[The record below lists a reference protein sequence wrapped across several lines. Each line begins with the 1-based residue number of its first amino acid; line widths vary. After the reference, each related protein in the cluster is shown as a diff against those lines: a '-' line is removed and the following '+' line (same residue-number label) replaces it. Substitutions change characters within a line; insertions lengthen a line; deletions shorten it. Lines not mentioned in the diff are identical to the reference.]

1 MTNGCLQGINVTIT
15 VTSQHKEQLNPNCMN
30 QKKKN
35 GIFISRHFKHT
46 KDRFYIMHFTFSLIL
61 SPCLFPRP
69 KQASHLLD
77 KLALLV
83 DIKVNILIN
92 GHGLELLGVLAKSDE
107 LLDLVGAEVG
117 LQVTLVLGE
126 DVGLGLLATETVAE
140 GSLDNDLI
148 EEGAVVELDGETVG
162 DGTEGRVVVVSGELG
177 VLDALD
183 LLAEGLDELRGGG
196 LGTVR
201 VVAGGQAAEGQHD
214 GAHVLDAVVAVGKV
228 VHRLELL
235 VDDADAGLVGADG
248 HLLDVGGG
256 LAHGLELGVDLL
268 RGLDGGLRVEL
279 GRVGDLEENVL
290 HDVAA
295 VGALELELLALEE
308 DVVEA
313 PDGSG
318 EDGGDTGLALEDLE
332 GQVDGALAGVTGSPR
347 LAGHG
352 VGGVAVGA
360 EGLAVNPGLGD
371 GVGGLLLV
379 EAEHLGD
386 DGGGGDLDED
396 DVVETDLVVR
406 VEESEAALDLV
417 GLDHALE
424 NIADGELLAVGEV
437 AAGLVGAGDPVGD
450 GEDGAKVVRGVAP
463 LGSEPAVVV
472 VEPADHGANVEGG
485 IDGVELVGGTG
496 DLGAV
501 GDNGAWDGRTK
512 ELGAL
517 LEAEALKTAAESV
530 KEDPSG
536 SVEL

>member
-1 MTNGCLQGINVTIT
+1 M
-15 VTSQHKEQLNPNCMN
+15 
-30 QKKKN
+30 
-35 GIFISRHFKHT
+35 
-46 KDRFYIMHFTFSLIL
+46 
-61 SPCLFPRP
+61 
-69 KQASHLLD
+69 
-77 KLALLV
+77 
-83 DIKVNILIN
+83 
-92 GHGLELLGVLAKSDE
+92 
-107 LLDLVGAEVG
+107 
-117 LQVTLVLGE
+117 TLVLGE
-126 DVGLGLLATETVAE
+126 DMGLGLLATETVAE
-140 GSLDNDLI
+140 GSLDDNLI
-148 EEGAVVELDGETVG
+148 EEGAVVELNGETVG
-162 DGTEGRVVVVSGELG
+162 DGAEGGIVVVGGELG
-177 VLDALD
+177 VLNALD
-183 LLAEGLDELRGGG
+183 LLAKGLDERGSGGLATVGVVGGG
-196 LGTVR
+196 KT
-201 VVAGGQAAEGQHD
+201 AEDKHD

-228 VHRLELL
+228 VHGLELL

-268 RGLDGGLRVEL
+268 RGLDGGLGVEL
-279 GRVGDLEENVL
+279 GGVRDLEENVL

-295 VGALELELLALEE
+295 IGALELKLLALEE

-318 EDGGDTGLALEDLE
+318 EDGGNTGLALEDLE
-332 GQVDGALAGVTGSPR
+332 GKVDGALAGVTGSPR

-371 GVGGLLLV
+371 GIGRLGLV

-386 DGGGGDLDED
+386 DGGGGNLDED
-396 DVVETDLVVR
+396 DVVEADLVVR

-424 NIADGELLAVGEV
+424 DVTDGELLAVGEV
-437 AAGLVGAGDPVGD
+437 AAGLVGTGDPVGD

-472 VEPADHGANVEGG
+472 VEPADHGTNVEGG
-485 IDGVELVGGTG
+485 IDGIELVGGTG

-501 GDNGAWDGRTK
+501 GDNGAGDGRSE

-517 LEAEALKTAAESV
+517 LEAEALETAAKGV
-530 KEDPSG
+530 KEDPAS
-536 SVEL
+536 SVELYVDILVVSMFGVLALLG